1 LSPDQKVLSPELYDV
16 DVNHKEQDRR
26 QSAEVRARLE
36 EMPGPALGSKA
47 GAVTLLIFSDFQCP
61 FCKQAAEVL
70 RSIAASDKGG
80 QMRVE
85 FRHHPLGSHSWARTA
100 SRLAA
105 CAGMENIETFWEVHD
120 FLFAQQDSLSSDN
133 VLDKVS
139 AFLTSGRKVDMSVFQ
154 QCVRSTQPDEVL
166 LRDENIAAGLKVTA
180 TPTIFIN
187 GSKQVGV
194 PNADSLRVLV
204 DQYARSAETGDSR
217 LGVR

>member
-1 LSPDQKVLSPELYDV
+1 
-16 DVNHKEQDRR
+16 
-26 QSAEVRARLE
+26 
-36 EMPGPALGSKA
+36 
-47 GAVTLLIFSDFQCP
+47 
-61 FCKQAAEVL
+61 
-70 RSIAASDKGG
+70 
-80 QMRVE
+80 
-85 FRHHPLGSHSWARTA
+85 
-100 SRLAA
+100 
-105 CAGMENIETFWEVHD
+105 
-120 FLFAQQDSLSSDN
+120 